1 MGLAIARRRLDSA
14 AMSGQTDKHCISF
27 RPMTAQTSLPD
38 RKPRG
43 PNAERRAAT
52 REKIMA
58 AAVRRLY
65 ERGYA
70 GATTPEIAKAAGVAR
85 GSLLH
90 QFPTKVDLILAV
102 AEYAA
107 AKQGEFLRAHKMT
120 TGSNRDQFVGS
131 IDRLWAALRQPE
143 GIALIEIML
152 ATRHEP
158 DLAEHYARFARA
170 YERSLARGLR
180 KLAERTGLEA
190 TEAVERQARFTLTA
204 LRGLAVETM
213 FGGDPQAGEQSV
225 ALLKSYRA
233 AFFDAAE
240 ARAKSKAPAV

>member
-1 MGLAIARRRLDSA
+1 
-14 AMSGQTDKHCISF
+14 
-27 RPMTAQTSLPD
+27 MTEPPSLPL
-38 RKPRG
+38 RRPRG

-58 AAVRRLY
+58 AAIRRLY

-107 AKQGEFLRAHKMT
+107 TKQGEFLREHKIT
-120 TGSNRDQFVGS
+120 TGSSRDQFVGS

-158 DLAEHYARFARA
+158 HLAEHYARFART
-170 YERSLARGLR
+170 YERTLARGLR
-180 KLAERTGLEA
+180 KFAERTGLEA
-190 TEAVERQARFTLTA
+190 TEALERQARFTLTA

-213 FGGDPQAGEQSV
+213 FSGDPRASEQSV

-233 AFFDAAE
+233 AFFDAAQ
-240 ARAKSKAPAV
+240 AKTEPQAVAG

>member
-1 MGLAIARRRLDSA
+1 
-14 AMSGQTDKHCISF
+14 
-27 RPMTAQTSLPD
+27 
-38 RKPRG
+38 
-43 PNAERRAAT
+43 
-52 REKIMA
+52 MA

-107 AKQGEFLRAHKMT
+107 TKQGEFLRAHRMT
-120 TGSNRDQFVGS
+120 SGSKRDQFVDS
-131 IDRLWAALRQPE
+131 IDRLWAALKQPE

-158 DLAEHYARFARA
+158 ELAGRYARFARA
-170 YERSLARGLR
+170 YERSLARGLA
-180 KLAERTGLEA
+180 KLAERSGLEA
-190 TEAVERQARFTLTA
+190 TAALEQQARFTLTS

-213 FGGDPQAGEQSV
+213 FSGDPQASEQSV
-225 ALLKSYRA
+225 ALLKAYRG
-233 AFFDAAE
+233 AFFDAAQAE
-240 ARAKSKAPAV
+240 TQQKPAAVAG

>member
-1 MGLAIARRRLDSA
+1 MTDPAPLPERR
-14 AMSGQTDKHCISF
+14 
-27 RPMTAQTSLPD
+27 
-38 RKPRG
+38 PRG
-43 PNAERRAAT
+43 PNAERRAST

-107 AKQGEFLRAHKMT
+107 TKQGEFLRAHKIT

-131 IDRLWAALRQPE
+131 IDRLWAALREPE

-190 TEAVERQARFTLTA
+190 TEALERQARFTLTA

-213 FGGDPQAGEQSV
+213 FSGDPQASEQSV

-233 AFFDAAE
+233 AFFDAAQANAP
-240 ARAKSKAPAV
+240 ARAKAVAG

>member
-1 MGLAIARRRLDSA
+1 MPVDSAVMPRRPRQTQAERSA
-14 AMSGQTDKHCISF
+14 AMRARLVDAAIRCLNKH
-27 RPMTAQTSLPD
+27 
-38 RKPRG
+38 
-43 PNAERRAAT
+43 
-52 REKIMA
+52 
-58 AAVRRLY
+58 
-65 ERGYA
+65 GYS
-70 GATTPEIAKAAGVAR
+70 ATTVAMVADEAGVSR
-85 GSLLH
+85 GGMLH

>member
-1 MGLAIARRRLDSA
+1 
-14 AMSGQTDKHCISF
+14 
-27 RPMTAQTSLPD
+27 MTEPTPLVRQ
-38 RKPRG
+38 PRG

-70 GATTPEIAKAAGVAR
+70 GATTPEIAKTAGVAR

-107 AKQGEFLRAHKMT
+107 KKQGEFLRAHRT
-120 TGSNRDQFVGS
+120 TSGSKRDQFVDS
-131 IDRLWAALRQPE
+131 IDRLWAALKQPE

-158 DLAEHYARFARA
+158 ELADRYARFARA
-170 YERSLARGLR
+170 YERSLARGLA
-180 KLAERTGLEA
+180 KLAERSGLEA
-190 TEAVERQARFTLTA
+190 TAALEQQARFTLTS

-213 FGGDPQAGEQSV
+213 FSGDPHASEQSV
-225 ALLKSYRA
+225 ALLKAYRG
-233 AFFDAAE
+233 AFFDAAQAE
-240 ARAKSKAPAV
+240 ARPKPAVVAG

>member
-90 QFPTKVDLILAV
+90 QFPTKVDLMLEVVRHASGYDENASRVPRSRDPDKRTAFMSMTDSTWRVITKPPAM
-102 AEYAA
+102 
-107 AKQGEFLRAHKMT
+107 AKL
-120 TGSNRDQFVGS
+120 
-131 IDRLWAALRQPE
+131 
-143 GIALIEIML
+143 EIMI
-152 ATRHEP
+152 A
-158 DLAEHYARFARA
+158 ARSDPA
-170 YERSLARGLR
+170 
-180 KLAERTGLEA
+180 LAERLPDIIQAIEERRHDNVWEVAEA
-190 TEAVERQARFTLTA
+190 AGIKDREQVDAMVTLHMA
-204 LRGLAVETM
+204 AMRGLAIELM
-213 FGGDPQAGEQSV
+213 FTQDQAQV
-225 ALLKSYRA
+225 DRAYDLLKRYKTWLM
-233 AFFDAAE
+233 DALIKVTGAD
-240 ARAKSKAPAV
+240 